1 MSLASALHPLPLLLS
16 ECQQLP
22 IRQALTT
29 WWGQGWGG
37 DSDAIDSPVLVSV
50 PSQTRRCGPW
60 LLGRVLSGLHG

>member
-50 PSQTRRCGPW
+50 PSQTRR
-60 LLGRVLSGLHG
+60 